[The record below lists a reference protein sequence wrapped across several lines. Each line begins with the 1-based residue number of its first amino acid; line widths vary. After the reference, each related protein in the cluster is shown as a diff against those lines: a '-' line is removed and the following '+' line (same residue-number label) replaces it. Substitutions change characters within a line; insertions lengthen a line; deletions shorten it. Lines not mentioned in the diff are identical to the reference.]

1 MPPWSALAVF
11 VALAGTVALVIAPW
25 LRPDLLWK
33 DVADAPN
40 HLVRIYVVDA
50 TLRRGEWFP
59 RWLPDLY
66 LGYGY
71 PLLNFYAPS
80 TYYVATLLHRVGMTI
95 YASFQWTGALSVAL
109 GAGGAYAL
117 ATGLTRRL
125 DAALLAAAAY
135 VLAPYPFITNLYVRA
150 AVPEALA
157 LALVPWV
164 LLAGWHSWRRGG
176 DWCAVLAMALGALLL
191 THNISALMG
200 AALLASWLIPLA
212 ALDGS
217 WRLRGM
223 ALSRTATAMAL
234 GLGLGAFFWLP
245 ALAESSLVQIRLAQ
259 GDFYDPRNW
268 LFDPTYILPAV
279 ARPDY
284 PHTRLGPVD
293 FSAIFDYR
301 ALGQAVPEKISLWQ
315 LTLWVAAVAA
325 ALGVVVHASRPAN
338 RSDPRLDSSPPS
350 ILALPLDEIPL
361 SQRQLAL
368 LSLWWA
374 GIAAFCWFLN
384 TTWSRP
390 IWSGVPLL
398 SLAQFPWRAYGILA
412 VGGSLSAGL
421 ALAALPSPSTPI
433 VRLATRGAG
442 AILIALLAF
451 GSLQGRPVTFGPEPS
466 HDIDARDLVV
476 LEYNRYGAGTTSGGE
491 FLPLTVSWQEDK
503 WIGEKRGISLYETLY
518 PQAGW
523 QAGLARV
530 LDGRAAIGNLWQAPN
545 RIAADMDAETAS
557 SVGFHQLFFAGWR
570 AYIDGMPVALRP
582 AYNDAIIPATLG
594 FMAVDVPAGK
604 HRVEVR
610 FGPTTIRTLAAALSA
625 AAAVATLLWLARDE
639 IRSIGA
645 RLRGGAARA
654 PLVAAVLT
662 PLIVAGCAAG
672 SSVWSLRPERSFAE
686 GASVVALDIAGLVA
700 RSEAETAAP
709 SGSGRGLL
717 PPYLTAGYQR
727 IGGEERRWLYMHPP
741 ASVVA
746 RLRVPERAYF
756 QAGLAIDPQTWL
768 ADTGDGVRFI
778 LEADTPAGRV
788 QLLNRHLNPRARSEE
803 RGWVDVWVS
812 LASLAGQDVR
822 IMLRTDAVG
831 DATFD
836 WAGWSNPQVVVY
848 RAARPNPGT
857 PHKW

>member
-1 MPPWSALAVF
+1 MPPWSALGVF

-25 LRPDLLWK
+25 LRPDLQWK

-50 TLRRGEWFP
+50 ALHRGEWFP

-109 GAGGAYAL
+109 GAGGAYTL
-117 ATGLTRRL
+117 GMGLTRRRA
-125 DAALLAAAAY
+125 AALLASATFA
-135 VLAPYPFITNLYVRA
+135 LAPYPFITNLYVRA

-164 LLAGWHSWRRGG
+164 LLAGWRSWRRGG
-176 DWCAVLAMALGALLL
+176 DWCAMLAIAMGALLL

-200 AALLASWLIPLA
+200 VALLASSLIPLA
-212 ALDGS
+212 ALDRG
-217 WRLRGM
+217 WRLRGS
-223 ALSRTATAMAL
+223 ALSRTAVAMAL

-245 ALAESSLVQIRLAQ
+245 ALAESSLVQIGLAQ

-268 LFDPTYILPAV
+268 LFDPTRVLPSMAK
-279 ARPDY
+279 PDY

-293 FSAIFDYR
+293 FSVIFDYR

-315 LTLWVAAVAA
+315 LTLWMAAVAA
-325 ALGVVVHASRPAN
+325 ALGVVVRTRLPAAQTI
-338 RSDPRLDSSPPS
+338 RHVDPTTPS
-350 ILALPLDEIPL
+350 ILPSPFDDIPL
-361 SQRQLAL
+361 SQRQLAM

-384 TTWSRP
+384 TVWSRP

-412 VGGSLSAGL
+412 LASGLSAAL
-421 ALAALPSPSTPI
+421 ALSAVPLHSSAL
-433 VRLATRGAG
+433 VRWGTRGG
-442 AILIALLAF
+442 AAAMMALLAF
-451 GSLQGRPVTFGPEPS
+451 GSLQGRPVTFGPEPT
-466 HDIDARDLVV
+466 HDIDSRDLVA
-476 LEYNRYGAGTTSGGE
+476 LEFNRYGAGTTSGGE
-491 FLPLTVSWQEDK
+491 FLPQTVSWQEDK

-530 LDGRAAIGNLWQAPN
+530 LDGRATIGNLWHAPN
-545 RIAADMDAETAS
+545 RIAADIDAETQS
-557 SVGFHQLFFAGWR
+557 TLGFHQLMFAGWR
-570 AYIDGMPVALRP
+570 AYINGEPAALRP

-594 FMAVDVPAGK
+594 FMAVEVPPGK

-610 FGPTTIRTLAAALSA
+610 FGATAIRTFALALSA
-625 AAAVATLLWLARDE
+625 ASVMATLLWLARDE
-639 IRSIGA
+639 IRTASA
-645 RLRGGAARA
+645 RLRGRASRA
-654 PLVAAVLT
+654 PLVAAVLA
-662 PLIVAGCAAG
+662 PVIVAWCAAS
-672 SSVWSLRPERSFAE
+672 SSVWSERPDRPFAN
-686 GASVVALDIAGLVA
+686 GASVVALDITALVSK
-700 RSEAETAAP
+700 SELETSAP

-717 PPYLTAGYQR
+717 PPYITSGYQLVA
-727 IGGEERRWLYMHPP
+727 GENRRWLYMHPP

-756 QAGLAIDPQTWL
+756 QAGLAVDPQTWL

-778 LEADTPAGRV
+778 LEADTVSGRV
-788 QLLNRHLNPRARSEE
+788 QLLNRHLNPRARTEE

-822 IMLRTDAVG
+822 ITLRTDAVG

-836 WAGWSNPQVVVY
+836 WAGWSSPQVVIY
-848 RAARPNPGT
+848 NAARPNPGT